1 MMLGIKLP
9 MMMNI
14 RPMPPQTSRLTILL
28 LCGSMLNTVSSVSQ
42 VMPHINSTNSVI
54 KMFHTLPNRSKFWC
68 LGSMRRTTS
77 IKTNIASGSTQKI
90 RLLCLLLQPFTSPLA
105 PQWVGTVSGRA
116 G

>member
-9 MMMNI
+9 RMMNI
-14 RPMPPQTSRLTILL
+14 TPTPPHTSKLMILL
-28 LCGSMLNTVSSVSQ
+28 LCGSMLNTVNSVSQ
-42 VMPHINSTNSVI
+42 VMPAVSSTISVI

-68 LGSMRRTTS
+68 LGSMRTTS

-105 PQWVGTVSGRA
+105 PQWMGTVSGRA